1 MFFRLSHSP
10 SNSPSHSFTRSF
22 AAALAAVLL
31 AFFALTGAALAAV
44 EVNNADPSQLETI
57 KGIGPALSG
66 KIMAERKQSAFK
78 DWSDFESRVSGVGEK
93 NAASFS
99 RAGSPSPASR
109 RTARKPAPTLRT
121 PRRRPLASPAT
132 LPTRHSRRS
141 SAWSGARPR
150 CTGRGSP
157 RPSGLRARGRR
168 SGRRMSGGTSDGR
181 HRRSADGAL
190 PDRTDARARS
200 FQRTAPTLPAA
211 PRTAPTL
218 PFSPP
223 AGGTEARRKSFL
235 RRCSGVAPTRWSGRS
250 LRAAIAANNRSFD
263 SSPRGTGT
271 ASPADSG

>member
-99 RAGSPSPASR
+99 RAGLTVSGKPKDGAQAGADTSHA
-109 RTARKPAPTLRT
+109 TKTAARK
-121 PRRRPLASPAT
+121 
-132 LPTRHSRRS
+132 
-141 SAWSGARPR
+141 SG
-150 CTGRGSP
+150 
-157 RPSGLRARGRR
+157 
-168 SGRRMSGGTSDGR
+168 D
-181 HRRSADGAL
+181 
-190 PDRTDARARS
+190 
-200 FQRTAPTLPAA
+200 
-211 PRTAPTL
+211 
-218 PFSPP
+218 
-223 AGGTEARRKSFL
+223 
-235 RRCSGVAPTRWSGRS
+235 
-250 LRAAIAANNRSFD
+250 AAN
-263 SSPRGTGT
+263 
-271 ASPADSG
+271 PALAKK